1 MPVFKSK
8 KNAALDEEGFYLVH
22 HTDLNLNLN
31 LEPTMTEHEKEP
43 WHMKRE
49 IQIGHLIATIG
60 VGVSAVFYIAK
71 IEQRVAVVE
80 TQMDGQRD
88 SANLL
93 RLQLEKI
100 NDKLDRLI
108 ERTHL

>member
-1 MPVFKSK
+1 MI
-8 KNAALDEEGFYLVH
+8 DQ
-22 HTDLNLNLN
+22 
-31 LEPTMTEHEKEP
+31 EKEP

-49 IQIGHLIATIG
+49 IQIGHLIATLS
-60 VGVSAVFYIAK
+60 VAVSAVFYIAK

-80 TQMDGQRD
+80 TQVDSQRD
-88 SANLL
+88 SSNLL

-108 ERTHL
+108 ERTHP

>member
-1 MPVFKSK
+1 MPGFNSK
-8 KNAALDEEGFYLVH
+8 KKAALDEEGFYLVH
-22 HTDLNLNLN
+22 QTNHH
-31 LEPTMTEHEKEP
+31 LEHPMSEEEKEP

-49 IQIGHLIATIG
+49 IQIGHLIATLG

-108 ERTHL
+108 ERSHPS

>member
-1 MPVFKSK
+1 MPGFHSK
-8 KNAALDEEGFYLVH
+8 KAAALDEEGFYLVH
-22 HTDLNLNLN
+22 QTTHH
-31 LEPTMTEHEKEP
+31 LEPPMPELEKEP

-49 IQIGHLIATIG
+49 IQIGHLIATLG
-60 VGVSAVFYIAK
+60 VGVSAVFYIAR

-80 TQMDGQRD
+80 TQMEGQKD

-108 ERTHL
+108 ERSRPS

>member
-1 MPVFKSK
+1 MPGFKSK
-8 KNAALDEEGFYLVH
+8 KSAAPDEEGSYLVH
-22 HTDLNLNLN
+22 QTDLNP
-31 LEPTMTEHEKEP
+31 EPTMTEHEKEP

>member
-1 MPVFKSK
+1 MTGLKSK
-8 KNAALDEEGFYLVH
+8 KNAALYEEGFYLVH
-22 HTDLNLNLN
+22 HTDLNLN

>member
-1 MPVFKSK
+1 MNISPVRDIVIVGGGTAGWMTAAAFSK
-8 KNAALDEEGFYLVH
+8 LLGDQYRIRLVESDE
-22 HTDLNLNLN
+22 
-31 LEPTMTEHEKEP
+31 
-43 WHMKRE
+43 
-49 IQIGHLIATIG
+49 IATIG

>member
-1 MPVFKSK
+1 MTGLKSK
-8 KNAALDEEGFYLVH
+8 KSAALDEEGFYLVH
-22 HTDLNLNLN
+22 QTDLNLN